1 MKNIQVFAAELPEVS
16 VLESKVEEEQGVIF
30 TPLTDNQWSNLGFK
44 AGRQFVALENGY
56 RIDFTYSRKDY
67 PGPQVQERVNEVVEA
82 LPHEPSKEE
91 IGIITGDISADFCA
105 RSIAKTTH
113 FSAFYHTKKETLIF
127 DCKSVLAQRA
137 LGLLLRLVE
146 SIETKTLHC
155 SGISN
160 SLTTNML
167 DQLTQQEE
175 ALGTD
180 KLYFAGFA
188 VGDLLVMQN
197 VGKDVARFKGDY
209 PTENIKELIEQG
221 YKIKEMALSKDG
233 IAFTITDAFK
243 IKGIK
248 ELFEVDGA
256 MFDTAEEYE
265 IHKQTIALEL
275 MTSHCEQLATAFD
288 KQSSDEDK
296 QDLPADNQ
304 DDGNESIL
312 AEHNAKHKD
321 SSGNDAFY
329 EEAKAYVIETGRVS
343 ASSIQRKFR
352 IGYNRAARLVE
363 QFEADHIV
371 TAPGHNGARTV
382 LIK

>member
-30 TPLTDNQWSNLGFK
+30 TPLTDNQWSNLGFQ

-67 PGPQVQERVNEVVEA
+67 PGPQVRERVNEVIEA
-82 LPHEPSKEE
+82 LPHDPSKEE
-91 IGIITGDISADFCA
+91 IGIITEDINADFCA

-137 LGLLLRLVE
+137 LGLLLKLVE

-175 ALGTD
+175 VLGAD

-188 VGDLLVMQN
+188 VGDLLVLQN
-197 VGKDVARFKGDY
+197 VDKDVARFKGDY

-221 YKIKEMALSKDG
+221 YKIKEMTLSKDG

-256 MFDTAEEYE
+256 MFDTAVEYE
-265 IHKQTIALEL
+265 IHRQTIALEL
-275 MTSHCEQLATAFD
+275 MTSHCEQLRSAFD

-296 QDLPADNQ
+296 QDLPTDDQ
-304 DDGNESIL
+304 DDGNESML

-321 SSGNDAFY
+321 SNGNDAFY
-329 EEAKAYVIETGRVS
+329 EEAKAYVIETGHASVS
-343 ASSIQRKFR
+343 RIQRKFR

-363 QFEADHIV
+363 QLETNHIV

>member
-16 VLESKVEEEQGVIF
+16 VLESKVKEEQGVIF
-30 TPLTDNQWSNLGFK
+30 TPLTDSQWSNLGFK
-44 AGRQFVALENGY
+44 AERQFVALENGY
-56 RIDFTYSRKDY
+56 RIDFTYSSKDY
-67 PGPQVQERVNEVVEA
+67 PKAQVLERVNEVIEGLA
-82 LPHEPSKEE
+82 HDPSKEE
-91 IGIITGDISADFCA
+91 VDIITEEVNADFCA
-105 RSIAKTTH
+105 RSIVKTMH
-113 FSAFYHTKKETLIF
+113 FSAFYHAKKETLIF

-137 LGLLLRLVE
+137 LGLLLKLVE

-180 KLYFAGFA
+180 KLYFAGFE
-188 VGDLLVMQN
+188 VGDLLVMQSA
-197 VGKDVARFKGDY
+197 GKDVARFKGDY

-221 YKIKEMALSKDG
+221 YKIKEMTLSKDG

-275 MTSHCEQLATAFD
+275 MTSHCEQLRAAFD
-288 KQSSDEDK
+288 KQNSDEDQ
-296 QDLPADNQ
+296 QDSLDDDQ
-304 DDGNESIL
+304 DDGNESLI
-312 AEHNAKHKD
+312 AEHNARYQD
-321 SSGNDAFY
+321 SNGNDAFY
-329 EEAKAYVIETGRVS
+329 KDAVDFVKETKR
-343 ASSIQRKFR
+343 ASIAAIQRKLR
-352 IGYNRAARLVE
+352 IGYNRAARIVE
-363 QFEADHIV
+363 QLEADGIV

-382 LIK
+382 LAK

>member
-30 TPLTDNQWSNLGFK
+30 TPLTDSQWSNLGFK
-44 AGRQFVALENGY
+44 AERQFVALENGY
-56 RIDFTYSRKDY
+56 RIDFTYSSKDY
-67 PGPQVQERVNEVVEA
+67 PKAQVLERVNEVIEGLA
-82 LPHEPSKEE
+82 HDPSKEE
-91 IGIITGDISADFCA
+91 VGIITEEVNADFCA
-105 RSIAKTTH
+105 RSIVKTMH

-137 LGLLLRLVE
+137 LGLLLKLVE

-180 KLYFAGFA
+180 KLYFAGFE
-188 VGDLLVMQN
+188 VGDLLVMQSA
-197 VGKDVARFKGDY
+197 GKDVARFKGDY

-221 YKIKEMALSKDG
+221 YEIKEIALSKDG
-233 IAFTITDAFK
+233 IHFNLDHNFK

-248 ELFEVDGA
+248 EQFQVEEA
-256 MFDTAEEYE
+256 MFDNADDYE

-275 MTSHCEQLATAFD
+275 MTSHCEQLRAAFD
-288 KQSSDEDK
+288 KQNSDED
-296 QDLPADNQ
+296 QQGSLDDDQ
-304 DDGNESIL
+304 DDGNESLI
-312 AEHNAKHKD
+312 AEHNAKYQD
-321 SSGNDAFY
+321 SNGNDAFY
-329 EEAKAYVIETGRVS
+329 EEAKAFVQETES
-343 ASSIQRKFR
+343 ASVSRIQRKFR

-363 QFEADHIV
+363 QLEANHIV
-371 TAPGHNGARTV
+371 TAPGHNGERTV
-382 LIK
+382 IPF

>member
-30 TPLTDNQWSNLGFK
+30 TPLTDSQWSNLGFK
-44 AGRQFVALENGY
+44 AERQFVALENGY
-56 RIDFTYSRKDY
+56 RIDFTYSSKDY
-67 PGPQVQERVNEVVEA
+67 PKAQVLERVNEVIEGLA
-82 LPHEPSKEE
+82 HDPSKEE
-91 IGIITGDISADFCA
+91 VGIITEEVNADFCA
-105 RSIAKTTH
+105 RSIVKTMH

-137 LGLLLRLVE
+137 LGLLLKLVE

-180 KLYFAGFA
+180 KLYFAGFE

-197 VGKDVARFKGDY
+197 AGKDVARFKGDY

-221 YKIKEMALSKDG
+221 YKIKEMTLSKDG
-233 IAFTITDAFK
+233 ISFTITDAFK

-275 MTSHCEQLATAFD
+275 MTSHCEQLRAAFD
-288 KQSSDEDK
+288 KQNSDED
-296 QDLPADNQ
+296 QQGSLDDDQ
-304 DDGNESIL
+304 DDGNESLI
-312 AEHNAKHKD
+312 AEHN
-321 SSGNDAFY
+321 G
-329 EEAKAYVIETGRVS
+329 E
-343 ASSIQRKFR
+343 
-352 IGYNRAARLVE
+352 
-363 QFEADHIV
+363 
-371 TAPGHNGARTV
+371 RTV
-382 LIK
+382 LAK